1 MEGRSDSRRWEMTKR
16 IRMFVATSTRWIR
29 LSAVLAVPA
38 LVLVF
43 AGLVVAAAPTGH
55 KTAGSVRDDVYHGAS
70 KELVF
75 THTSGDCRTG
85 ITAGRPTDSF
95 AVINTHHGNVS
106 TEVSLK
112 GLDPNTTYQLD
123 LVQTPSGE
131 SCLQEPG
138 ETSLRT
144 NGQGNGNAHW
154 SEPIQRGQRGVFV
167 MLLTRRDILATPTVP
182 LP

>member
-1 MEGRSDSRRWEMTKR
+1 MTKR
-16 IRMFVATSTRWIR
+16 IRALLAMSTRWIR
-29 LSAVLAVPA
+29 LWGVLAAFA
-38 LVLVF
+38 LLLVF
-43 AGLVVAAAPTGH
+43 AGLVVAAVPTGQ
-55 KTAGSVRDDVYHGAS
+55 KTAGPVRDDAYPGAS

-75 THTSGDCRTG
+75 THTRGNCSTG
-85 ITAGRPTDSF
+85 LTAGTPTDSF

-112 GLDPNTTYQLD
+112 GLEPNTTYQLD

-131 SCLQEPG
+131 SCLQDPG

-154 SEPIQRGQRGVFV
+154 SEPIRPGQTGVFV
-167 MLLTRRDILATPTVP
+167 MLITDLDTLATPTVP
-182 LP
+182 LG